1 MHFGVYQE
9 RVIMSN
15 AAKIMPSMSPVSYRA
30 ATRDDAA
37 TVFELVRELAVYEK
51 LLHEVVT
58 NAEDFRTH
66 LFDEG
71 AGRFFCYLAE
81 QDGQAVGFC
90 IGFYTLST
98 FLGKPGLYI
107 EDVYVKESCRG
118 LGIGKEFF
126 HLVAQKAADEDCGRL
141 EWSVLDWNEP
151 SIKFYEKI
159 GAKAQSEW
167 IKYRLDGE
175 TLAAVARG

>member
-1 MHFGVYQE
+1 MTNTAQALAGQL
-9 RVIMSN
+9 
-15 AAKIMPSMSPVSYRA
+15 PVSYRV
-30 ATRDDAA
+30 ATRDDVE
-37 TVFELVRELAVYEK
+37 TVFMLVRELADYEK

-58 NAEDFRTH
+58 DSDEFRRR

-81 QDGQAVGFC
+81 RDGEAVGFC

-126 HLVAQKAADEDCGRL
+126 RIIAQKAVDEDCGRL

-151 SIKFYEKI
+151 SIKFYEKL

-175 TLAAVARG
+175 TLEAVARG